1 MLTLCRNPSFLFSTL
16 CLTNHCSSWQ
26 SQLAVFLGCLCLI
39 WYGSSALPCAMKIAH
54 YISCKCS
61 TWPTY
66 YILVYIPQG
75 GYKEEDSVFTVL
87 HSIPNAW
94 GTIVRI
100 QLMFVFHLY
109 IFIHTKK
116 FVCIQIYT
124 YLYVFKRSYP
134 IHIFLICL
142 FLFKNTSYIFQS

>member
-1 MLTLCRNPSFLFSTL
+1 
-16 CLTNHCSSWQ
+16 
-26 SQLAVFLGCLCLI
+26 
-39 WYGSSALPCAMKIAH
+39 MKIAH

-109 IFIHTKK
+109 IFIHTNIGDKQTPTEQRALCSAQSQDSGIMTGAK
-116 FVCIQIYT
+116 GRC
-124 YLYVFKRSYP
+124 
-134 IHIFLICL
+134 LID
-142 FLFKNTSYIFQS
+142 